1 MGVKIFSS
9 GLTPY
14 PTVNFTFFQLLISTP
29 KINIGA
35 AEKVCW
41 WRQGVGCGVWGVG
54 CRVLPILR

>member
-14 PTVNFTFFQLLISTP
+14 PTVNFTFVQLLISTQ

-35 AEKVCW
+35 AEKVFEW
-41 WRQGVGCGVWGVG
+41 QRQNSF
-54 CRVLPILR
+54 